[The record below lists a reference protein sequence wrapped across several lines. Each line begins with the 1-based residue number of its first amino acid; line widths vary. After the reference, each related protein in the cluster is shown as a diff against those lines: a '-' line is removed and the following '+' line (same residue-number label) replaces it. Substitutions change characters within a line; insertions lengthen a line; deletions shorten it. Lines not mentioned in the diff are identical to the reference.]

1 VYDSIKTLLVH
12 AAEKAKR
19 WACSRDHRFFVLNNI
34 GRWPLRFCHDRSRL
48 PVTAALRATKI
59 AQGSARGG
67 REGNTERGGISRK
80 TPFVV
85 AKRAFS
91 AYNLTLCK
99 SALKGLKHHGR
110 DG

>member
-1 VYDSIKTLLVH
+1 MKMPGTGPMSDTSAFFQPATL
-12 AAEKAKR
+12 K
-19 WACSRDHRFFVLNNI
+19 C
-34 GRWPLRFCHDRSRL
+34 L

-91 AYNLTLCK
+91 AYNLRLCK